1 MTWAM
6 IGASAVAVIGSAVGN
21 ATAKKPGGPPPQAQ
35 LDENQ
40 KTAPLQPTANQFA
53 GALPPTGM
61 QPQGGGNLDPN
72 QVKALVMPTIPTEA
86 PLGDYLKRRQQGY

>member
-6 IGASAVAVIGSAVGN
+6 IGASAVMAVGSVVGQ
-21 ATAKKPGGPPPQAQ
+21 ATAKKPGGPAPQAQ
-35 LDENQ
+35 VDENQ
-40 KTAPLQPTANQFA
+40 KSAPLQPTASQQMTPP
-53 GALPPTGM
+53 ALA
-61 QPQGGGNLDPN
+61 QPQGAATVDPN